1 MFRLKTLFCFCLLI
15 FFISCNKEYSEDYT
29 NASPFAQGTLKD
41 SLGDCLF
48 DSAFGTFYSDSIPG
62 IDTNYIAVE
71 MNITQPGTYN
81 IATDMQNGLRFSDS
95 GYIYNTGDTIIHLKP
110 TGIPLTQQ
118 ATFFT
123 INFNNDVCYLFVH
136 VQ

>member
-1 MFRLKTLFCFCLLI
+1 MRLLRLLFPTFLLFI
-15 FFISCNKEYSEDYT
+15 FFSCTKDYSNEVG
-29 NASPFAQGTLKD
+29 NSSPFAQGTLKD

-48 DSAFGTFYSDSIPG
+48 DSAFGAFYSDSMPG
-62 IDTNYIAVE
+62 LDTNYVAVK

-81 IATDMQNGLRFSDS
+81 IVTDLQNGLRFADS
-95 GYIYNTGDTIIHLKP
+95 GYIYNKGDTIIHLKP
-110 TGIPLTQQ
+110 TGTPLTQQ